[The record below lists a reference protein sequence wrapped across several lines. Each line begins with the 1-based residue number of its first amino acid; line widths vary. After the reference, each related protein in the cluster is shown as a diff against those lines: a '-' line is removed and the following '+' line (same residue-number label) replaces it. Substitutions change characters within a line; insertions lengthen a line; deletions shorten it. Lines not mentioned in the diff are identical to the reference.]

1 MLFRHTG
8 RSIIAW
14 FTRLDPPPDVF
25 AVVMATGILSV
36 AAADHG
42 YRDLD
47 AGLSLVAAAAFVVLG
62 LGFVI
67 RAATHLSRVVRP
79 TRDPD
84 VALRMFTFVA
94 ACTVLAGH
102 PGRAPVA
109 AWLLSGLA
117 VAGWVVLVPLAVADL
132 TSCRLAYLRDQAH
145 GAWLLPSVATSGM
158 AGTLAQLAASARSPL
173 LLVGAAV
180 GVLLAIVTYLAV
192 ASLIIWRSLSQPL
205 TPDRIP
211 PDSWILMG
219 ALAIAALACSRI
231 LTAVQVL
238 GAPAALGQ
246 AARILM
252 FALWAAASVWV
263 PALLYGQIWRSDHML
278 GTLHYE
284 RAWWS
289 AVFPLG
295 MYATASWATGAG
307 PGMARLATIS
317 LVFFWV
323 AFTAWVL
330 VAMGLIHSGV
340 ARLLRLVGRRW
351 PAR

>member
-1 MLFRHTG
+1 MPGRG
-8 RSIIAW
+8 GRGSRPGGIRRSIVAW

-25 AVVMATGILSV
+25 AVVMATGILSI

-42 YRDLD
+42 YRVLD
-47 AGLSLVAAAAFVVLG
+47 AGLSLVAATAFVVLG

-67 RAATHLSRVVRP
+67 RASTHPSRVVRL

-102 PGRAPVA
+102 PGRAPVV
-109 AWLLSGLA
+109 AWALGGLA
-117 VAGWVVLVPLAVADL
+117 VVGWVVLVPLAVADVS
-132 TSCRLAYLRDQAH
+132 SCRLAYLRDQAH
-145 GAWLLPSVATSGM
+145 GAWLLPSVATSGV
-158 AGTLAQLAASARSPL
+158 AATLARLAASARSPL

-180 GVLLAIVTYLAV
+180 AIAPAVVTYLAV
-192 ASLIIWRSLSQPL
+192 AALIMWRALSQPL

-219 ALAIAALACSRI
+219 ALAVAALAGSRI
-231 LTAVQVL
+231 LTAVHVL
-238 GAPAALGQ
+238 GAPAPLGQ
-246 AARILM
+246 AAGGLT
-252 FALWAAASVWV
+252 FALWAAAGLWV
-263 PALLYGQIWRSDHML
+263 PALLYGQMWRADHML

-295 MYATASWATGAG
+295 CTPRRPGRPG
-307 PGMARLATIS
+307 PAPGWRGWQPS
-317 LVFFWV
+317 RWCSSGSPSRPGFWSP
-323 AFTAWVL
+323 W
-330 VAMGLIHSGV
+330 G
-340 ARLLRLVGRRW
+340 
-351 PAR
+351 